1 MHKTIT
7 RIERQAM
14 DALMRYDWPG
24 NVRELENIVERSMIV
39 SQSDTL
45 RIDATWLAGE
55 GSSDNPSGVES
66 QQSNPSK
73 QSWAQIERQ
82 AILAALARCHGKVY
96 GKDGAAAELNVKPT
110 TLYGKMQKHMIKGS
124 RQHKAN

>member
-1 MHKTIT
+1 
-7 RIERQAM
+7 M

-45 RIDATWLAGE
+45 RIDASWLAGE
-55 GSSDNPSGVES
+55 GSPANPSEVES
-66 QQSNPSK
+66 QRTNPSK
-73 QSWAQIERQ
+73 QSLAEIERQ
-82 AILAALARCHGKVY
+82 AILNALARCHGKVY

-110 TLYGKMQKHMIKGS
+110 TLYGKMQKYKIKGS
-124 RQHKAN
+124 RQHKAM

>member
-7 RIERQAM
+7 RIERQTM

-45 RIDATWLAGE
+45 RVDASWLAG
-55 GSSDNPSGVES
+55 
-66 QQSNPSK
+66 
-73 QSWAQIERQ
+73 
-82 AILAALARCHGKVY
+82 
-96 GKDGAAAELNVKPT
+96 DG
-110 TLYGKMQKHMIKGS
+110 
-124 RQHKAN
+124 